1 MFCVCIVFSGE
12 HESWMKV
19 NVCWRWLTPLL
30 TWLVGCL
37 CLPVY
42 TCMCVRTCVYTGS
55 EADLYQRVLTGCNRT
70 LTLLL
75 RWHRARRRDVELGP
89 SQGLS
94 DWDGR
99 KCDEDRHSGMLSD
112 EQRTNQPTNK
122 HAAAYACVHP
132 RYEICSALNWVCI
145 NLFGGHWFSG
155 SYNNCFVV
163 QNTNYTAALCMLYAC
178 MLMN

>member
-1 MFCVCIVFSGE
+1 MFCVYCE

-30 TWLVGCL
+30 TYLPGLAGWLVGCL
-37 CLPVY
+37 CVPVY
-42 TCMCVRTCVYTGS
+42 TTTCMYVYACS

-112 EQRTNQPTNK
+112 EQRTNQQP
-122 HAAAYACVHP
+122 
-132 RYEICSALNWVCI
+132 
-145 NLFGGHWFSG
+145 
-155 SYNNCFVV
+155 
-163 QNTNYTAALCMLYAC
+163 AC
-178 MLMN
+178 MCASSIRNMQRTQLSVY

>member
-1 MFCVCIVFSGE
+1 MKWLAVERERRQRRCKMFESVLCVYCVCWWTRE
-12 HESWMKV
+12 LNESERLLALTDSAAYLAGWLLVLACIYMY
-19 NVCWRWLTPLL
+19 VCA
-30 TWLVGCL
+30 
-37 CLPVY
+37 
-42 TCMCVRTCVYTGS
+42 CVYTGS

-155 SYNNCFVV
+155 SVMYERK
-163 QNTNYTAALCMLYAC
+163 
-178 MLMN
+178 